1 MIFRPK
7 NLLVSFTADEA
18 GYEKLASPLAHLEEV
33 LFRDEAEKGSFCFQ
47 AEQKNEGFKTAGQVQ
62 YAAVSGNYREAGF
75 DYTGAFRIL
84 KVLFNYEYLWT
95 NIRVK
100 GGAYGCM
107 SGFRRNGDS
116 YLVSYRDPNLAK
128 TLEVYRGAAEYL
140 RNYQADEEEMT
151 KYVIGTISDMDVPLT
166 PAGKGSMSM
175 TAYLCGVT
183 QEMLQRERD
192 QVLNASVEEI
202 RALAEPIEAVVAQNN
217 LCVIGSESAVE
228 ENRELFGQVKT
239 LVR

>member
-1 MIFRPK
+1 MNISR
-7 NLLVSFTADEA
+7 
-18 GYEKLASPLAHLEEV
+18 
-33 LFRDEAEKGSFCFQ
+33 
-47 AEQKNEGFKTAGQVQ
+47 
-62 YAAVSGNYREAGF
+62 
-75 DYTGAFRIL
+75 
-84 KVLFNYEYLWT
+84 T

-166 PAGKGSMSM
+166 PSGRGSMSM

-202 RALAEPIEAVVAQNN
+202 RALADPIEAVVAQNN